1 MSAAATVYYL
11 LHYSSEICLDWFTA
25 KTFNGLMFLL
35 FTDDDI
41 PPPPPPPPPVV
52 PPLPSGPP
60 PLPSSPPPSPPPPPP
75 PLPPSEPRPVKHSAA
90 SQMYIAGSL
99 KQVALQAKQ
108 YALSKSAGQS
118 QAAHPGLLPQPV
130 PPPEPCM
137 VKHSATSQT
146 AGSLQQL
153 ALQAKQYAS
162 SQAAS
167 QAHTAR
173 PALLPQPE
181 YSSGTWQ
188 SQLQQPPYSSQ
199 FTGGPV
205 PAAGVAQPS
214 VMLPPGSS
222 SFISSHQQESMSAQ
236 TMGIYHGEP
245 SCPDVSFNVP
255 LPQRPP
261 EPCGNY
267 FSPQQ
272 LRPCAVNIQPESHDT
287 YFSPG
292 QTRLQAPDIRLNEMG
307 RFNAVTRSESRGTY
321 FSPGQ
326 TRLQAPDIRPNE
338 MERFNAVT
346 RSESHDTYFSPG
358 QTRLQA
364 PDIRPNEMERF
375 NAVTRSESHGTY
387 FSPGQTRLQ
396 APDIQPNEMGHFN
409 AVTRS
414 ESHDTY
420 FSPGQTRPQA
430 PDVRTNQMERCNTVT
445 RPLLPTPTSNVGPR
459 IFMPSRRPLVK
470 GSVSRDTSFGVK
482 RGRGFP
488 STRNIRSRQ
497 STGSGHSFR
506 DQRMAPSE
514 SRHSGFGITADEG
527 WNTTAYSNKADRGE
541 TPQGFAN
548 PSQVAAASD
557 KQIRPAWLSYDPST
571 RSQRGSTRQ
580 PDRSLQPIRNFSR
593 EYCASLVSKN

>member
-1 MSAAATVYYL
+1 
-11 LHYSSEICLDWFTA
+11 
-25 KTFNGLMFLL
+25 
-35 FTDDDI
+35 
-41 PPPPPPPPPVV
+41 
-52 PPLPSGPP
+52 
-60 PLPSSPPPSPPPPPP
+60 
-75 PLPPSEPRPVKHSAA
+75 
-90 SQMYIAGSL
+90 MYIAGSL

-292 QTRLQAPDIRLNEMG
+292 QTRLQAPDIR
-307 RFNAVTRSESRGTY
+307 
-321 FSPGQ
+321 
-326 TRLQAPDIRPNE
+326 
-338 MERFNAVT
+338 
-346 RSESHDTYFSPG
+346 
-358 QTRLQA
+358 
-364 PDIRPNEMERF
+364 
-375 NAVTRSESHGTY
+375 
-387 FSPGQTRLQ
+387 
-396 APDIQPNEMGHFN
+396 PNEMGHFN